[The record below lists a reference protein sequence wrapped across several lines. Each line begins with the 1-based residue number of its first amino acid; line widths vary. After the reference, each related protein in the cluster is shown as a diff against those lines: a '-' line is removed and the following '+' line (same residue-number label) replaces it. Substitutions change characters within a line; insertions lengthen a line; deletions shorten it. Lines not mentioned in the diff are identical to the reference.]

1 MFENPKYVFSSLYRL
16 LFCTV
21 FENKSLRSSR
31 QNLPFGPP
39 QRNSQVLP
47 RTLLV
52 HSQAHCLQELRRD
65 LHARR
70 PQFIHSP
77 AQSSQRLEYFVKL
90 VTFLAVL

>member
-39 QRNSQVLP
+39 SGTVKSFLALFLSTRKPIASRNSGVISTP
-47 RTLLV
+47 D
-52 HSQAHCLQELRRD
+52 AHNLSTRPLNLRKG
-65 LHARR
+65 
-70 PQFIHSP
+70 
-77 AQSSQRLEYFVKL
+77 SSIL
-90 VTFLAVL
+90 